1 MNDEKD
7 MKAAQ
12 PNIALGWL
20 FAPLAVLLALAAMQ
34 IVGISYEMDVNNLMP
49 MIVVAI
55 AGMLALVP
63 RAVLRHREISSSLL
77 SLGVLVVSIVGAEL
91 LYMFTEVG
99 ALAAFMFAFV
109 LLFGTNLDMRGRH
122 EWNTMLMFS
131 SIGIWL
137 ALAASGDYLSGL
149 ETTFTNSDGQL
160 QSTLSVG
167 RQATAYVFFAYW
179 TMFTALGL
187 LVGLLA
193 RGIANPAG
201 REGWFSFVSEKG
213 GWNASSAPLISAL
226 AVWVLAFAG
235 SLWHFNSV
243 ELIDQF
249 RLTTEEGY
257 HGYVGYWAAFLTGIV
272 ALIVAGMVAERWF
285 TRAMLTGSMWTLY
298 QVSSWYE
305 DKIWYTENL
314 AGTWGA
320 LLWLGITF
328 FICVAIYYIS
338 IHEKFGGWANRGEH
352 EPSNA
357 RLFMNAHGAGLM
369 IGLAFI
375 IGLTIRIQWYA
386 VPSMNAFGT
395 GNWDMTGGSDPW
407 YMKRV
412 VDYILANNAHLVF
425 DADRFYPIGGI
436 NPRPPLFTWSLA
448 VGAMLLGPFLENPE
462 DAVWWSMLGLPA
474 VYGALTILPVAATAR
489 DHFGKGAAVIA
500 AWLIAFMPA
509 HVTHSTWALA
519 DHDSF
524 VMLFISIGFMYWLR
538 AVKYAGTARI
548 TKETSAHPLSFIRAF
563 RDVFTHRQAAV
574 SNAILAGVAFGI
586 ASLGWKGFVVGPS
599 ILFLA
604 YALQVALN
612 MFRRRDSTAL
622 SVMFLTMLSV
632 IFLMAIPFYGHPHLA
647 LVFNSTGLQ
656 PFLFIFG
663 FTLAIAFVTT
673 GYRDKPWL
681 LVLGTLVGLAAIFFA
696 LLFVLKTFEISDAW
710 DVLFTGSG
718 YFAKTKVFGTIAEA
732 NAPNRAQL
740 FASFGPIT
748 FLLALVMGGTF
759 LWRGLRHRRSTDLVF
774 GVWVFAATFMAW
786 NAARFMFNATPIMAI
801 LGACGIA
808 ALAKWANWSGLVR
821 SWKKLG
827 IRTPADRIA
836 GARKAVWRTPQF
848 SAIFLVM
855 LMLFSQQMTYGLDSA
870 IPGSSSSAEGDLDE
884 RIYDIVPDILRFDGL
899 GFSILDSASHDGRW
913 YLGNFGSSFNDDG
926 WNRGYEWLAGQD
938 TNVTYSE
945 RPAFVSWWDYG
956 FQALTTGGHPSV
968 SDNFQSGITA
978 TGNMLLARNQDDLTA
993 MFVWQLSEGDRTYA
1007 STSTTEPGPFTVGFQ
1022 NVLEDYLTEEQIG
1035 EFTTMQT
1042 GEATIDFIQDR
1053 SFSVIKTNRGIVM
1066 AEGYHHDGGI
1076 FDTSTPVIRLY
1087 SDGVQIPCESTVTD
1101 VCIGDDW
1108 DKENHMSAAES
1119 EFQNSIR
1126 SGEDTVVASTHTIF
1140 GDYWYTEDLIDE
1152 YESVSTAMHRQNAR
1166 LAMLTQLLTAA
1177 FAANDDA
1184 TVHDM
1189 YADLIDLGGD
1199 EGYYSVQ
1206 DYNGVPGETITRD
1219 HEIRYFAVDNRLY
1232 PRAGRYTADYNYN
1245 GGQPMGIFG
1254 APTILSGQDTGTYM
1268 NEVYETIRGDFSD
1281 EMTREEVDL
1290 AMQKDFLN
1298 QQSGAVIDPLQI
1310 EDVRV
1315 DHMPAFFDTMV
1326 ARTYVGYG
1334 ASTLGLDTASS
1345 NPQPSQHFMVS
1356 GTPGSVLSSA
1366 LPLPGAMMNHYVI
1379 ANWYD
1384 DETESG
1390 ITDSNTKV
1398 KILKYYPG
1406 SEITG
1411 QVTMSDTGEG
1421 IPGIRLL
1428 VERDAFSGE
1437 GPEDLDTDTYWVP
1450 IGFVDADENGNYEY
1464 TLPAGRIRVSAFA
1477 GEYDPVAARDSI
1489 RDGSYAQVNNN
1500 NLDITSETN
1509 GERDVYAITA
1519 LLGQV
1524 ANMTWLGDS
1533 VMNVTAAMANRQ
1545 VPADAPLDVAVK
1557 SSGVSGTVTWAGDE
1571 AFSGDPVS
1579 ETTFVLRNIWSMTED
1594 YTVTT
1599 TSGSI
1604 ISEESRI
1611 LQGTGEATFAENGT
1625 FQSTGIAV
1633 AKNFIGT
1640 FTRELGDNRMFFANG
1655 TWDGAGT
1662 IKATWIESVNS
1673 TDCEFDNDSM
1683 PIMPDNYTVC
1693 AIGIEDGLTNYRIEG
1708 AVNASGTFT
1717 SDGVTTLTR
1726 TYGDYDSGSGDTFEG
1741 AGFYEGIGTFN
1752 GTGLFIGAGS
1762 FSGPMVEPG
1771 SFYRT
1776 GLLPGTY
1783 NMVAL
1788 LENNK
1793 SVLLPDPVVI
1803 GVNPTYDL
1811 EMTMPG
1817 AIFEGVLQ
1825 DMTGELLPNQT
1836 IEFVDVDLGEDFMT
1850 EINTDENAS
1859 FSHGPIPKG
1868 DYYYRIDV
1876 DNDEWYD
1883 LNETATVGDD
1893 TTNITIAFGVPE
1905 TIDVT
1910 LHLVSPINPTT
1921 QEPLF
1926 NVSNR
1931 MITFDNTAGILDPV
1945 NVTSDENG
1953 RVYAELLFGTYDI
1966 RDDVNSDYVLFDQV
1980 ELEPGSDD
1988 IERNITYAE
1997 SVYINGSLRAYP
2009 GSAEDFSL
2017 WLESPDEDKVE
2028 TSDAASGVT
2037 VLFQSGVLSFT
2048 SVTNTTGHYSV
2059 RVPAGFEYH
2068 MTTSSSFTNLGGGQ
2082 LINVATADNLDM
2094 GIMYLEP
2101 TTQVSGIIF
2110 LYDNETRWSSTIPR
2124 WVAPEITATNQ
2135 DGLQWTTTANEV
2147 GEFDINLL
2155 DGTWTLSVEEELLNI
2170 ESITGL
2176 EINGSRNGSQMGEE
2190 MSLMELFAQP
2200 AAVDVSFEIFLNS
2213 AEDGS
2218 FENGTKVSPEFR
2230 LVPLDETRDDLYI
2243 TADNYTSN
2251 GVANVSLTPGT
2262 YTLTFNRTTA
2272 DSENATDYDLIGEII
2287 FDEIYI
2293 GLDGPEEALPVPLK
2307 ETYRVTG
2314 TLLNSTDEGLMNAFL
2329 LYNEEEDR
2337 WFSDIGSDENG
2348 TFSAY
2353 VPSGDWLMIVA
2364 PFMNGEST
2372 ETLRATLSVGD
2383 DASTR
2388 LNQTYTTVPAVNV
2401 LVQLK
2406 ELLTLNNLA
2415 DMNLVAVSED
2425 GLGNVTLEKTD
2436 IDGNTS
2442 EMLMPGSWSFYL
2454 NKSSGQQTWYLDTSA
2469 DPFDMT
2475 DAVNNSLTLDP
2486 IFAELEV
2493 EIGGK
2498 VYWDLDNNS
2507 APSFGEGL
2515 GGFNVTVIGTNNTDV
2530 NTNVTTDE
2538 NGVWTLFVPIQDV
2551 YNVTVEKEG
2560 FDTVYYMNDN
2570 ESGFPV
2576 YNSTQSTDIEVI
2588 AGMVDVSGTITDQ
2601 VDSSRL
2607 LGATIELHPKSGVER
2622 DSVLVL
2628 GTIVNDT
2635 LEWSTSVQPGEW
2647 IVVVT
2652 DANPSPNGGGVTVGI
2667 LDASVSN
2674 GGNLSMEMALGGNL
2688 VLNSEWYPLGA
2699 TSPLHAGSDN
2709 AQAEVMESDAEL
2721 EITFDGMSWMVPL
2734 PASGTLNLL
2743 MPEGSIVF
2751 DSTFMTTQHANNLEM
2766 EYFGGQSM
2774 TVASDS
2780 TITATLEYNRRVN
2793 SNLDLE
2799 FNSVEGATLVNAID
2813 VEIGA
2818 VVSTTN
2824 NSAYDQ
2830 FTFSVDAVYN
2840 GTETL
2845 DVFTVTAEMGLAQDS
2860 DLWTVEL
2867 YNESSKEWEAS
2878 TLMTLGIGNET
2889 GADAVLSG
2897 NISVRVTLPS
2907 VEDAWHL
2914 DDGHRISLRLETE
2927 LGEASQI
2934 TVKAVVPTD
2943 YAYEITGATEVIGI
2957 SPLVSRE
2964 FSFDVTNNGNGR
2976 DTFTMELLES
2986 GIPEGWSVT
2995 PMDSS
3000 LTLAKGE
3007 TRVQPFTVFAPANF
3021 SEDDGFDLKVY
3032 IENLGQEAQQ
3042 VDVTIQYAQI
3052 KLSVDHGD
3060 IQTESDDIA
3069 GEAGDVVIPV
3079 KNSGLLDAT
3088 SVIVYFLPNGETVE
3102 RQQTISVPAN
3112 TTVNAVFDNITNPQ
3126 GDHRFEVRIEVVG
3139 EEANNVESIMHDGKV
3154 VENGA
3159 FDFQLRYDP
3168 APSSGSESIWLTL
3181 GVVVLGLL
3189 VIYGGVKTA
3198 RSGRSGSK
3206 F

>member
-20 FAPLAVLLALAAMQ
+20 FAPLAVLLAIAAMQ
-34 IVGISYEMDVNNLMP
+34 LVGISFDMDVNNLMP

-55 AGMLALVP
+55 AGMLAIVP
-63 RAVLRHREISSSLL
+63 RAILRQRNISTSLL

-91 LYMFTEVG
+91 LYMLTDVG

-109 LLFGTNLDMRGRH
+109 LLFGSNLDMRGRH
-122 EWNTMLMFS
+122 EWNTMLIFS
-131 SIGIWL
+131 AVGVWL
-137 ALAASGDYLSGL
+137 ALAASGDYFADLP
-149 ETTFTNSDGQL
+149 TTLVNGNGQTE
-160 QSTLSVG
+160 STLSYG
-167 RQATAYVFFAYW
+167 RTATAYVFFASW
-179 TMFTALGL
+179 TMFAALGL
-187 LVGLLA
+187 LIGLVA

-201 REGWFSFVSEKG
+201 KEGWFSFVSEKG
-213 GWNASSAPLISAL
+213 GWNASSAPLICAL
-226 AVWVLAFAG
+226 GVWVLAFAG

-249 RLTTEEGY
+249 RMTSEEGY
-257 HGYVGYWAAFLTGIV
+257 HGYVGYWAAFLTGVV

-305 DKIWYTENL
+305 DKMWYTENL

-357 RLFMNAHGAGLM
+357 RLFLNAHGAGLM
-369 IGLAFI
+369 IALAFI
-375 IGLTIRIQWYA
+375 IGLTIRIQWYV
-386 VPSMNAFGT
+386 VPSMSAYGT

-407 YMKRV
+407 YMKRI

-425 DADRFYPIGGI
+425 DADRHYPIGGI
-436 NPRPPLFTWSLA
+436 NPRPPLFSWSMA
-448 VGAMLLGPFLENPE
+448 IGAMLLEPFLENPE
-462 DAVWWSMLGLPA
+462 DAIWWSMLGLPA
-474 VYGALTILPVAATAR
+474 VYGALTILPIAATAR

-519 DHDSF
+519 DHDAF

-548 TKETSAHPLSFIRAF
+548 TKETSTSPMSFIRAF
-563 RDVFTHRQAAV
+563 RDVFTHRQAAM
-574 SNAILAGVAFGI
+574 SSAILAGVAFGI
-586 ASLGWKGFVVGPS
+586 ASLAWKGFVVGPS

-612 MFRRRDSTAL
+612 MFRRRDSTAM

-632 IFLMAIPFYGHPHLA
+632 IFLMALPFYGNPQFSLM
-647 LVFNSTGLQ
+647 LDSTGLQ

-681 LVLGTLVGLAAIFFA
+681 LVLGTLAGLATVFFA
-696 LLFVLKTFEISDAW
+696 LLFVLKTLGISDAW

-718 YFAKTKVFGTIAEA
+718 YFAKTKIFGTVAEA

-808 ALAKWANWSGLVR
+808 SLWKWANWSGLVR
-821 SWKKLG
+821 SWKKFG

-855 LMLFSQQMTYGLDSA
+855 LMLFSQQATYGLDSA
-870 IPGSSSSAEGDLDE
+870 IPGSASDAEGDLDE

-899 GFSILDSASHDGRW
+899 GFSILDSSSHDGRW

-926 WNRGYEWLAGQD
+926 WNRAYEWLADQD
-938 TNVTYSE
+938 TDVSFSE

-956 FQALTTGGHPSV
+956 FQALTSGEHPTV

-993 MFVWQLSEGDRTYA
+993 MFIWHLSEGDRDYA
-1007 STSTTEPGPFTVGFQ
+1007 TANPTIPGPFTAGFQ
-1022 NVLEDYLTEEQIG
+1022 SVLDDYLTEEQLSDFATI
-1035 EFTTMQT
+1035 QT
-1042 GEATIDFIQDR
+1042 GSSPSIDFIQDR
-1053 SFSVIKTNRGIVM
+1053 SFSVIKTNRDIVM
-1066 AEGYHHDGGI
+1066 AEGYHHSAGI
-1076 FDTSTPVIRLY
+1076 FDTSTPVIRMY
-1087 SDGVQIPCESTVTD
+1087 SDGVQIPCESTIAG

-1119 EFQNSIR
+1119 EFQNNIR
-1126 SGEDTVVASTHTIF
+1126 SSEDTVEDSTHTIF
-1140 GDYWYTEDLIDE
+1140 GEYWYTADLIDE
-1152 YESVSTAMHRQNAR
+1152 YESVSTHIHRKNAR
-1166 LAMLTQLLTAA
+1166 IALVTQLLSAA
-1177 FAANDDA
+1177 FAANEDA
-1184 TVHDM
+1184 TIHDM
-1189 YADLIDLGGD
+1189 YADIIDLGGD
-1199 EGYYSVQ
+1199 EGYYKVQ
-1206 DYNGVPGETITRD
+1206 DYNGLPGETISRD
-1219 HEIRYFAVDNRLY
+1219 HEIRYFAIDNRLY

-1298 QQSGAVIDPLQI
+1298 QQSGADIDPLQI

-1315 DHMPAFFDTMV
+1315 DHLPAFFDTML

-1345 NPQPSQHFMVS
+1345 NPQPSQHFTIS
-1356 GTPGSVLSSA
+1356 GTPGSILSSG

-1384 DETESG
+1384 DETEAG
-1390 ITDSNTKV
+1390 ITDSNTRV

-1421 IPGIRLL
+1421 IPGVRLL
-1428 VERDAFSGE
+1428 IERDAFSGE
-1437 GPEDLDTDTYWVP
+1437 GPEDLDNDTYWVP
-1450 IGFVDADENGNYEY
+1450 IGFVDADENGHYEY
-1464 TLPAGRIRVSAFA
+1464 TMPAGRIRVSAFA

-1500 NLDITSETN
+1500 NLDIASETN
-1509 GERDVYAITA
+1509 GQREIYAITA
-1519 LLGQV
+1519 ILGQV

-1533 VMNVTAAMANRQ
+1533 VMNVTAEMANRE
-1545 VPADAPLDVAVK
+1545 VVSDTPLNVAIK
-1557 SSGVSGTVTWAGDE
+1557 SSGVSGTVTWTGDE
-1571 AFSGDPVS
+1571 AFSGDAVS
-1579 ETTFVLRNIWSMTED
+1579 DTTFVLRNIWSMTD
-1594 YTVTT
+1594 NYTVTT

-1604 ISEESRI
+1604 TSEESRI
-1611 LQGTGEATFAENGT
+1611 LQGTGEATFTENGT
-1625 FQSTGIAV
+1625 FESTGMAV

-1662 IKATWIESVNS
+1662 IKASWIESVNS
-1673 TDCEFDNDSM
+1673 TDCEFDNDST

-1693 AIGIEDGLTNYRIEG
+1693 VIGIEDGLTNYRLEG
-1708 AVNASGTFT
+1708 TVDASGTFT

-1726 TYGDYDSGSGDTFEG
+1726 TYGDFDSGSGDTFEG
-1741 AGFYEGIGTFN
+1741 AGFFEGIGTLN

-1783 NMVAL
+1783 NMIAML
-1788 LENNK
+1788 DNNK
-1793 SVLLPDPVVI
+1793 SVLLPDPVIV
-1803 GVNPTYDL
+1803 GVVPSYDL
-1811 EMTMPG
+1811 QMTMPG
-1817 AIFEGVLQ
+1817 AIFEGILE
-1825 DMTGELLPNQT
+1825 DMSGELLTNQT
-1836 IEFVDVDLGEDFMT
+1836 IEFVDLDLGEEFMT
-1850 EINTDENAS
+1850 EISTDENAS

-1868 DYYYRIDV
+1868 DYYYRVDV
-1876 DNDEWYD
+1876 DNDGWYD
-1883 LNETATVGDD
+1883 LNETAIVGDE
-1893 TTNITIAFGVPE
+1893 TTNITITFGVPE
-1905 TIDVT
+1905 TVDVT

-1926 NVSNR
+1926 DVSNR
-1931 MITFDNTAGILDPV
+1931 VITFDNTAGILDPV

-1966 RDDVNSDYVLFDQV
+1966 RDDVNVDYVLFDQV
-1980 ELEPGSDD
+1980 DIQPGSDD

-1997 SVYINGSLRAYP
+1997 SVYINGSLRYYP
-2009 GSAEDFSL
+2009 GTDYGIWVDLPEQDKSDLS
-2017 WLESPDEDKVE
+2017 DE
-2028 TSDAASGVT
+2028 ASGVS
-2037 VLFQSGVLSFT
+2037 VLFESGVLSFPVVTDT
-2048 SVTNTTGHYSV
+2048 SGNYSV

-2068 MTTSSSFTNLGGGQ
+2068 MTTSSSFTSLGGGQ
-2082 LINVATADNLDM
+2082 LIDVVTADDLDM

-2101 TTQVSGIIF
+2101 TTEVTGIIF
-2110 LYDNETRWSSTIPR
+2110 LYDNSTRWTNSIPR
-2124 WVAPEITATNQ
+2124 WVAPEITATNEE
-2135 DGLQWTTTANEV
+2135 GLQWTTTANEF
-2147 GEFDINLL
+2147 GDFNIDLI
-2155 DGTWTLSVEEELLNI
+2155 DGTWTLSVDEELLNI

-2176 EINGSRNGSQMGEE
+2176 IINGTQNSSETAEQM
-2190 MSLMELFAQP
+2190 SIMELFAQP
-2200 AAVDVSFEIFLNS
+2200 AAVEVSMEVFLNS
-2213 AEDGS
+2213 ADDGS

-2230 LVPLDETRDDLYI
+2230 LVPLDDSREDIYI
-2243 TADNYTSN
+2243 TADNYTSD
-2251 GVANVSLTPGT
+2251 GIVNVSLTPGT

-2287 FDEIYI
+2287 FEEIYI

-2307 ETYRVTG
+2307 ETYLVTG

-2329 LYNEEEDR
+2329 LYNEAEDR
-2337 WFSDIGSDENG
+2337 WFSDISSDENG
-2348 TFSAY
+2348 SFAAY
-2353 VPSGDWLMIVA
+2353 VPAGEWLMIVA
-2364 PFMNGEST
+2364 PFVNGEVT

-2383 DASTR
+2383 LSTTR
-2388 LNQTYTTVPAVNV
+2388 LNQTYTSVPAVNV
-2401 LVQLK
+2401 LIQLK
-2406 ELLTLNNLA
+2406 EQLTLNNLG
-2415 DMNLVAVSED
+2415 DMNLIAVSED
-2425 GLGNVTLEKTD
+2425 GLGNVTFEKTD
-2436 IDGNTS
+2436 VDGNTS

-2469 DPFDMT
+2469 TPFDMT
-2475 DAVNNSLTLDP
+2475 NADNGSLTLDP
-2486 IFAELEV
+2486 IFADLEV

-2507 APSFGEGL
+2507 APSSGEGL
-2515 GGFNVTVIGTNNTDV
+2515 AGFNITIIGTNNTDV

-2538 NGVWTLFVPIQDV
+2538 DGVWTLFVPIQDV
-2551 YNVTVEKEG
+2551 YNVSVEKDG
-2560 FDTVYYMNDN
+2560 FETVYYMDGN

-2576 YNSTQSTDIEVI
+2576 YNSTQSTDIEVV
-2588 AGMVDVSGTITDQ
+2588 AGMVEVSGTVTDQ
-2601 VDSSRL
+2601 VDSTRL
-2607 LGATIELHPKSGVER
+2607 IDASIVLYPTSGVER
-2622 DSVLVL
+2622 DSVAVT
-2628 GTIVNDT
+2628 GTLVNDT
-2635 LEWSTSVQPGEW
+2635 LEWSASVQPGEW
-2647 IVVVT
+2647 IVIVT
-2652 DANPSPNGGGVTVGI
+2652 DANPTPNGGGIAIAI
-2667 LDASVSN
+2667 LDASVSD
-2674 GGNLSMEMALGGNL
+2674 GGNLSMDMALGGNL
-2688 VLNSEWYPLGA
+2688 VLDTEWYPVDA
-2699 TSPLHAGSDN
+2699 TQPLHAGPDN
-2709 AQAEVMESDAEL
+2709 AQANVMEQDTEL
-2721 EITFDGMSWMVPL
+2721 EVTFDGMSWMVAL
-2734 PASGTLNLL
+2734 PAGGTLNLL
-2743 MPEGSIVF
+2743 MPEGNVVF
-2751 DSTFMTTQHANNLEM
+2751 DSSFMTTQHTSNLEM

-2774 TVASDS
+2774 TIASDS
-2780 TITATLEYNRRVN
+2780 TISATLEYNRRVN
-2793 SNLDLE
+2793 SNLDLV
-2799 FNSVEGATLVNAID
+2799 FNSVEGATLVDATD

-2818 VVSTTN
+2818 VVSSTN
-2824 NSAYDQ
+2824 NTIYDQ
-2830 FTFSVDAVYN
+2830 FTFNVDVTYN

-2867 YNESSKEWEAS
+2867 YNETSEEWETS
-2878 TLMTLGIGNET
+2878 TLLSLGIGNAT
-2889 GADAVLSG
+2889 GADATLTANV
-2897 NISVRVTLPS
+2897 SVRVTLPS

-2914 DDGHRISLRLETE
+2914 DDGHRVSLRLETE

-2934 TVKAVVPTD
+2934 TVKAVVPTA
-2943 YAYEITGATEVIGI
+2943 YSYEISGATEIVGI
-2957 SPLVSRE
+2957 SPLVSRQ
-2964 FSFDVTNNGNGR
+2964 FSFDVTNDGNGR
-2976 DTFTMELLES
+2976 DTFTIELLES

-2995 PMDSS
+2995 PMQST

-3007 TRVQPFTVFAPANF
+3007 TRVQPFTVFAPSDF
-3021 SEDDGFDLKVY
+3021 SEGGDFDLKVY
-3032 IENLGQEAQQ
+3032 IENLGLESKE

-3052 KLSVDHGD
+3052 KLNVDSGD
-3060 IQTESDDIA
+3060 ISTESDDIA

-3079 KNSGLLDAT
+3079 ENLGLLDAT
-3088 SVIVYFLPNGETVE
+3088 SVIIYFKSSEDSVE
-3102 RQQTISVPAN
+3102 RQQTITVPAGEIVDA
-3112 TTVNAVFDNITNPQ
+3112 TFDNVTKPQ
-3126 GDHRFEVRIEVVG
+3126 GDHRYDVRIEVVG
-3139 EEANNVESIMHDGKV
+3139 EEANNVESIMHDNKV
-3154 VENGA
+3154 AEDGA

-3168 APSSGSESIWLTL
+3168 APSSGSSSWALTL
-3181 GVVVLGLL
+3181 AIVALGLL